1 MMHCTFLDCVSKTRY
16 VLPVAMHFVR
26 ALTKALNSVLYWI
39 SGTQTSFSEDA
50 SFNRSMV
57 YMKWSLD
64 HSFLPPTKQIGEIH
78 SFLLGSSIQLVWC
91 ESKLWGSW
99 NQKLVAVWVALG
111 CLLRW
116 CRTFF
121 SAISSLVDRQFY
133 ASCSLIMLSPRTRW
147 SDPWFD
153 ELLGVSMIDEMQP
166 QAIGTSRQELIVEL
180 FTLVALCWSLSACST
195 RDEGAP

>member
-1 MMHCTFLDCVSKTRY
+1 MMHCTFFDCVSKTRY

-50 SFNRSMV
+50 SFKRSMV

-99 NQKLVAVWVALG
+99 NQKLVAVWVELG

-116 CRTFF
+116 CRTF
-121 SAISSLVDRQFY
+121 SALSQAWSI
-133 ASCSLIMLSPRTRW
+133 ASFMQVAAWSCFLPALAEAILDLMSCLACRW
-147 SDPWFD
+147 SMRSNHRP
-153 ELLGVSMIDEMQP
+153 
-166 QAIGTSRQELIVEL
+166 
-180 FTLVALCWSLSACST
+180 
-195 RDEGAP
+195 